1 MRENLTYGLMR
12 GKRAKPLRPT
22 LQRRIIFEKR
32 LSVFFVIV
40 HSHVNEKKAEHELLA
55 LFTEI
60 SIVNRYDLF
69 FNLTQETQYFTVIHK

>member
-1 MRENLTYGLMR
+1 MGR
-12 GKRAKPLRPT
+12 GY
-22 LQRRIIFEKR
+22 
-32 LSVFFVIV
+32 LSFPIV
-40 HSHVNEKKAEHELLA
+40 HSDVNAKKAEHELLA

>member
-1 MRENLTYGLMR
+1 MHLVAE
-12 GKRAKPLRPT
+12 
-22 LQRRIIFEKR
+22 IIFIFLIVYLTGSSSLWKEVVR
-32 LSVFFVIV
+32 FFVIV
-40 HSHVNEKKAEHELLA
+40 YSYVNAKKAEHELLA

>member
-1 MRENLTYGLMR
+1 MGCSPYS
-12 GKRAKPLRPT
+12 
-22 LQRRIIFEKR
+22 I
-32 LSVFFVIV
+32 IV
-40 HSHVNEKKAEHELLA
+40 HSHVNAKKAEHELLA

>member
-1 MRENLTYGLMR
+1 MKR
-12 GKRAKPLRPT
+12 GYPSFP
-22 LQRRIIFEKR
+22 I
-32 LSVFFVIV
+32 IV
-40 HSHVNEKKAEHELLA
+40 HSHVNEKKAENELLA

>member
-1 MRENLTYGLMR
+1 MERGYPSFSLLFIPMLT
-12 GKRAKPLRPT
+12 A
-22 LQRRIIFEKR
+22 
-32 LSVFFVIV
+32 
-40 HSHVNEKKAEHELLA
+40 KKAEHELLA